1 MKKERKDLRII
12 RTKELIHQAFK
23 DLICEMDYS
32 KITVKELAERAG
44 INRKTFYLHY
54 NSLEDLLEEFQN
66 DLTKDF
72 INKTDQFRRPW
83 DLNQITREFFY
94 VCESSKLYERLICS
108 DSYFYISQQITEN
121 IMNQT
126 WKDNP
131 EFPLNSEELK
141 ILMTFVS
148 RSTIEIYR
156 TWVKNER
163 KIPLDRLIEITS
175 SLICN
180 GIDGIKNPYI

>member
-1 MKKERKDLRII
+1 
-12 RTKELIHQAFK
+12 
-23 DLICEMDYS
+23 
-32 KITVKELAERAG
+32 
-44 INRKTFYLHY
+44 
-54 NSLEDLLEEFQN
+54 
-66 DLTKDF
+66 
-72 INKTDQFRRPW
+72 
-83 DLNQITREFFY
+83 
-94 VCESSKLYERLICS
+94 
-108 DSYFYISQQITEN
+108 
-121 IMNQT
+121 MNQT